1 MKETVLYDRE
11 KKGIHVEAKQVVETV
26 VVTEA
31 TEDKAEVTK
40 EVRKYLI
47 TATKDGEEVFS
58 EEGASY
64 RQTIQRAR
72 KVFQEQYDLHAP
84 KEEPKVEAEAVE
96 AEATEPVEEAA
107 E

>member
-84 KEEPKVEAEAVE
+84 KEEPKPEVDETA
-96 AEATEPVEEAA
+96 EPVEEAA